1 MSATVAAIWRYP
13 IKGHGREALQA
24 VTLSAG
30 ATLPWDRHWAVAH
43 EAARLPED
51 GGWAPCVN
59 FCRGAKAPALMA
71 IEARF
76 DEASG
81 TVTLTHPERG
91 TLAFQPETEAARFLD
106 WVRPLMPE
114 GRAAPVAL
122 VRGNE
127 ARGWTDTDFP
137 SVSLNNLA
145 SHRAVEQRL
154 GRPLSPKRW
163 RGNFWIEGLAP
174 WEEFEWLER
183 EIRLGTAR
191 LKVRERIVRCLAT
204 TANPD
209 TGRRDADTLGV
220 LEEGW
225 GHRDFGVYAEVIEG
239 GRVAVGDAVELI

>member
-1 MSATVAAIWRYP
+1 MTALVAGIWRYP
-13 IKGHGREALQA
+13 VKGHGREALEA
-24 VTLSAG
+24 VTLAAG
-30 ATLPWDRHWAVAH
+30 ATLPWDRRWAVAH

-59 FCRGAKAPALMA
+59 FTRGAKAPALMA
-71 IEARF
+71 MEARLE
-76 DEASG
+76 EASG
-81 TVTLTHPERG
+81 RLTLHHPEIG
-91 TLAFQPETEAARFLD
+91 SLSFDPECEQAAFLD

-122 VRGNE
+122 VRAGRQ
-127 ARGWTDTDFP
+127 RGWTDTDYP
-137 SVSLNNLA
+137 SVSITNLS

-163 RGNFWIEGLAP
+163 RGNFWLEGLAP
-174 WEEFEWLER
+174 WQEFEWIGR
-183 EIRLGTAR
+183 ELRLGQAR
-191 LKVRERIVRCLAT
+191 LKVRERIARCLAT

-225 GHRDFGVYAEVIEG
+225 GHRDFGIYAEVVAG
-239 GRVAVGDAVELI
+239 GRVAVGDPVEPL